1 MLWAGLPNVIVCRAV
16 CGPPAIVAPGA
27 NQVNWKELLN
37 TVETVLVIDWPS
49 REVPEMLARAGFHVV
64 VRGGP
69 GPADYSACEWNEGEV
84 GARHSG
90 VPPEAAD
97 LIYSYR
103 PLSELPEII
112 ALAKRL
118 HAKTLW
124 TQSGL
129 SAAGVKDPR
138 GCWVPE
144 EELRLAR
151 NLVQSA
157 GLNYVTEP
165 YIGDVAGGIRA
176 SR

>member
-1 MLWAGLPNVIVCRAV
+1 
-16 CGPPAIVAPGA
+16 
-27 NQVNWKELLN
+27 VNLKEMFK
-37 TVETVLVIDWPS
+37 TVDTVLVIDWPTK
-49 REVPEMLARAGFHVV
+49 EVPEMLTLAGFHVV

-69 GPADYSACEWNEGEV
+69 GPHDYSAYELNNGEV
-84 GARHSG
+84 VAHQVGR
-90 VPPEAAD
+90 PPERAD

-103 PLSELPEII
+103 PFSELPEII
-112 ALAKRL
+112 ATAKSL
-118 HAKTLW
+118 HAKTIW

-129 SAAGVKDPR
+129 SAAGVNDST

-165 YIGDVAGGIRA
+165 YIGDVAREIRA